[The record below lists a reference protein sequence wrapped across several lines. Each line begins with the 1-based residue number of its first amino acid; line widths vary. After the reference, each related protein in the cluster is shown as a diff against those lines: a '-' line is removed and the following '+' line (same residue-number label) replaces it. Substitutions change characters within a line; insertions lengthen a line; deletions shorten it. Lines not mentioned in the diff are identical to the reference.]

1 MTPEELQKQ
10 LVSIPVELERWM
22 NDDAPRIIGKTAV
35 DIYTRN
41 FQREGFANN
50 GLQPWQEVKRRLE
63 GTMGKGAAASRKILT
78 GETGN
83 LGRAF
88 DYQVGKGEVII
99 YNDARSAGGFP
110 YGKVHQ
116 DGATDAGRGRSTVIP
131 RRQIIGHSVE
141 LARLINMEIS
151 RKLKSLSKK

>member
-10 LVSIPVELERWM
+10 LASIPIELERWM
-22 NDDAPRIIGKTAV
+22 NQDAPRIFGKTAV

-41 FQREGFANN
+41 FRMEGFVNN
-50 GLQPWQEVKRRLE
+50 GLQPWPEVKRRQE
-63 GTMGKGAAASRKILT
+63 GTMGKGAAGTRKILT

-88 DYQVGKGEVII
+88 DYQPGDGQVII

-116 DGATDAGRGRSTVIP
+116 EGATDAGRGRSTVIP
-131 RRQIIGHSVE
+131 KRQIIGQSAE
-141 LARLINMEIS
+141 LDRLINMEIS
-151 RKLKSLSKK
+151 RKLKSMPKK